1 MHAALLQHIDDA
13 LNAALLHAELTPQLS
28 DACRHALLGGGK
40 RLRPLLVLASAQAT
54 GGPVESAFRAAAAIE
69 CVHAFS
75 LVHDDLPALDNDLVR
90 RGIPTVHAKYGEALA
105 ILAGDAL
112 LTIAF
117 LSASSGSSPN
127 PRVLSE
133 LSRATMRMINGQCF
147 DTFGGF
153 PEQFDAAARLDLVHH
168 NKTGALIEC
177 ACVLGGLSSNASAS
191 SLADLRSFGATLG
204 LMFQI
209 VDDVIDETQSTEH
222 VGKATGKDREAGKL
236 TYPVVHG
243 LEDSRAAVARL
254 HDDARGALNRLETAS
269 IAGASTVL
277 LEAILKTCVSRTR

>member
-133 LSRATMRMINGQCF
+133 LSRATMRMINGQW
-147 DTFGGF
+147 
-153 PEQFDAAARLDLVHH
+153 FDAAARLDLVHH

-269 IAGASTVL
+269 IPGASTVL